1 MSQGWLVF
9 MTAIVMFPLVM
20 ISTMMPFLTR
30 RIESFGVTVPEE
42 AQQNSRLAAL
52 RRQYAWW
59 NGAAGVALSVSLVLL
74 SLNSMDEERWSLIML
89 GHVFGY
95 LILSFLI
102 YLKQHNAVKQ
112 IKQQENW
119 QTDKVQRV
127 IVNMKFRQ
135 EKLIVSYLWFIPHF
149 LLIVSYVLIGVLG
162 YDQFP
167 DRIPMNYDF
176 EGNMTRT
183 VDKSYSAVMWPAI
196 IGSFLLLVFIFV
208 NYTISR
214 SKQIVE
220 SSDPEGSLR
229 RNVKFRRYWS
239 AFLVVNAFLMI
250 AMFGSFQLYQL
261 LDWDNRVPSVLVL
274 VVTGI
279 IVVGSIVLSVM
290 TGQGGSRIGRHTGDS
305 DGKTAAASGDQD
317 QHWKLGQFYF
327 NPKDPAIFVE
337 KRFGVGWTM
346 NFARPLGW
354 IVLIGIIAIPLLL
367 TWVLG

>member
-9 MTAIVMFPLVM
+9 MSAIVMFPLVM
-20 ISTMMPFLTR
+20 ISTIMPFLTR

-42 AQQNSRLAAL
+42 AQKDSRLAAL

-59 NGAAGVALSVSLVLL
+59 NGAAGVALSASLVLFSL
-74 SLNSMDEERWSLIML
+74 SPMSEESWSLTML

-112 IKQQENW
+112 IKLQENW

-135 EKLIVSYLWFIPHF
+135 EKLTVSYLWFIPHF

-167 DRIPMNYDF
+167 DQIPMKHDF
-176 EGNMTRT
+176 AGNITRT
-183 VDKSYSAVMWPAI
+183 VAKSYSAVMWPAI

-220 SSDPEGSLR
+220 SHDPEGSLR

-239 AFLVVNAFLMI
+239 SFIVVNAFLMI

-261 LDWDNRVPSVLVL
+261 LDWDIRVPSILVL

-279 IVVGSIVLSVM
+279 IVVGSIVLSIV
-290 TGQGGSRIGRHTGDS
+290 TGQGGSRIGGGS
-305 DGKTAAASGDQD
+305 GSADGKAAAAAGDQD

-346 NFARPLGW
+346 NFARPFGW
-354 IVLIGIIAIPLLL
+354 IILISIIAISLLL
-367 TWVLG
+367 TWAMG